1 VVRNRLRRR
10 LRALLSA
17 APPPP
22 GLYLVGARPD
32 VVGRSYAE
40 LQFDLGRLL
49 RQLASPT
56 PTGTTSTTGSMTTT
70 TTTAMRRPSAAAL
83 PGS

>member
-1 VVRNRLRRR
+1 VVRNQLRRR

-49 RQLASPT
+49 TQLPSPIAT
-56 PTGTTSTTGSMTTT
+56 RTTT
-70 TTTAMRRPSAAAL
+70 TTTAVLQPSAAVS